1 MAMSPFALT
10 ILGMEAPPRRRG
22 EHETEVPTSDA
33 LHNVPV
39 RPSRRATSHYS
50 YFLAGCVPASDSPPS
65 YAIATRHKHLHS
77 RHPNEGRETLPEYDC
92 TVHAEARLLLQLESI
107 NPLHGV
113 SESEWREVYVILR
126 GTLLSIYRVKDGGAG
141 KLLRSYTLQ
150 HAEVGLAAD
159 SQHTVLIPQTRLA
172 HLIPTSA
179 RRKAWQKDPDLFKP
193 VKQTILRLR
202 IETDQILL
210 ADRSEDRIHDLIYAI
225 SAGIDISYSIDERNV
240 PRQCTVPRRRRRQ
253 RTVLTGDLNDPAL
266 LAEQERILR
275 EMYPAFAEQQLAA
288 AARPELQRTVTQ
300 DTTSVPLATPSRE
313 EDDLDFAIM
322 REDFATPDRPAPTQ
336 SSETPTRPAVSRMTT
351 ASSVVSALSQDM
363 IYATSPNNFS
373 ETGKWQPPHPRTA
386 AQIQRYARRCMPI
399 LLAESIRA
407 SDILICH
414 GRRVKVNWRMEML
427 EDWELCPPSYKA
439 HHFKPPVEVEE
450 IGAELQR
457 SRSQASQSGSSASN
471 SSPQS
476 SRSVLERVDQIE
488 PIDTNLTN
496 LDLTKTA
503 TNLEKSSPV
512 RVNGVGILPD
522 AKIEESRE
530 AVVSHGVIFAF

>member
-1 MAMSPFALT
+1 
-10 ILGMEAPPRRRG
+10 
-22 EHETEVPTSDA
+22 VPASEA
-33 LHNVPV
+33 LHNIPV

-50 YFLAGCVPASDSPPS
+50 YFLAGTQPASDSPPS
-65 YAIATRHKHLHS
+65 YAIATRH
-77 RHPNEGRETLPEYDC
+77 RYPQTRNPDEGREVLPKYSS
-92 TVHAEARLLLQLESI
+92 TVDAEARLLLQLESI

-113 SESEWREVYVILR
+113 SESEWREVYVVLR
-126 GTLLSIYRVKDGGAG
+126 GTLLSIFRVKDGGAG

-210 ADRSEDRIHDLIYAI
+210 ADHSEDRIHDLIYAI

-253 RTVLTGDLNDPAL
+253 RIAITGDLNDPAL

-275 EMYPAFAEQQLAA
+275 DMYPAFAEQQLAA
-288 AARPELQRTVTQ
+288 SRPALHRSVTQ
-300 DTTSVPLATPSRE
+300 ETTNLPMPTPARE

-322 REDFATPDRPAPTQ
+322 REDFAAPTAPAPTQ
-336 SSETPTRPAVSRMTT
+336 PSEAPVRPAVSRMTT
-351 ASSVVSALSQDM
+351 ASSVASTLSQDM

-373 ETGKWQPPHPRTA
+373 EAGKWQPPHPRTA

-399 LLAESIRA
+399 LLAESVRA

-427 EDWELCPPSYKA
+427 EDWELSPPSYKA
-439 HHFKPPVEVEE
+439 HHFKAPASDVEAV
-450 IGAELQR
+450 GAGLQR
-457 SRSQASQSGSSASN
+457 TRSQTSQSPSATN

-476 SRSVLERVDQIE
+476 SRSVLDRIDQIE
-488 PIDTNLTN
+488 PIDTSLANLELAKTPTN
-496 LDLTKTA
+496 T
-503 TNLEKSSPV
+503 EKSSPV
-512 RVNGVGILPD
+512 RSTVASNLPD
-522 AKIEESRE
+522 AKTQDRQSASEI
-530 AVVSHGVIFAF
+530 HGVVFCF